1 MKLRDM
7 LLNSG
12 TSEIIVDHFL
22 AVLLPA
28 VVAIERERGAI
39 DSELMWVLITVAAD
53 AYQRRHPHDEE
64 R

>member
-1 MKLRDM
+1 MNDLRDM
-7 LLNSG
+7 LLHAG
-12 TSEIIVDHFL
+12 ASEMIVDHFL

-28 VVAIERERGAI
+28 VSAIKRERGTV

-53 AYQRRHPHDEE
+53 AYQRRQPP